1 MKKSRKSKIVSQKL
15 EARSRKLEVRSQMIY
30 IFLLTSCCLLFFRVN
45 KSFSQTNS
53 FGKLSTRL
61 ELAEK
66 LLKSSG
72 QDIFTEQAV
81 VKRKSPGLAAF
92 ASLAVPGLG
101 ELYAGRYDV
110 GKYSTIAEVSLWV
123 FYTAAEVYSE
133 QVRNDAISYAKIYAG
148 AQVAGKPDQFFV
160 DIGNF
165 LNTNDYNIAKISDGA
180 NDLIY
185 ASPSY
190 QWQWQSDANRAEF
203 KNLRIKADEF
213 LNYGRYT
220 TAVIIFNH
228 IISAFNAAR
237 LAAGVNASAASSLD
251 NSPQTSGIYLK
262 LAASF

>member
-1 MKKSRKSKIVSQKL
+1 MKKRQKFEVGGRKP
-15 EARSRKLEVRSQMIY
+15 EVRTHGLCIL
-30 IFLLTSCCLLFFRVN
+30 LLTSCCLFSFGVD
-45 KSFSQTNS
+45 KSFSQTRPYDEWTG

-61 ELAEK
+61 ELADR
-66 LLKSSG
+66 LLKSSD
-72 QDIFTEQAV
+72 QNVSTEQGDA
-81 VKRKSPGLAAF
+81 KRKSPGLAAF
-92 ASLAVPGLG
+92 TSLAVPGLG

-123 FYTAAEVYSE
+123 FYTAVEVYSE
-133 QVRNDAISYAKIYAG
+133 QVHNDAISYAKIYAG
-148 AQVAGKPDQFFV
+148 AQVVGKPDQFFV

-165 LNTNDYNIAKISDGA
+165 LNTSDYNIAKISDGS

-185 ASPSY
+185 TSPSS
-190 QWQWQSDANRAEF
+190 QWQWRSDAELAEF

-220 TAVIIFNH
+220 AAVIIFNH

-237 LAAGVNASAASSLD
+237 LTAGVNASAATSLD
-251 NSPQTSGIYLK
+251 NSPQTSGLYLK

>member
-1 MKKSRKSKIVSQKL
+1 MKKNLCNSQFEIVL
-15 EARSRKLEVRSQMIY
+15 TCCI
-30 IFLLTSCCLLFFRVN
+30 LLLMCVS
-45 KSFSQTNS
+45 KSFSQTCPCEERLGAGT
-53 FGKLSTRL
+53 FSTRL
-61 ELAEK
+61 DLAQK
-66 LLKSSG
+66 LLKNSDGSISS
-72 QDIFTEQAV
+72 EQAV
-81 VKRKSPGLAAF
+81 VKRKSPGLAAIV
-92 ASLAVPGLG
+92 SLAVPGLG

-123 FYTAAEVYSE
+123 FYAAMEVHSQ

-165 LNTNDYNIAKISDGA
+165 LSTNDYNVAKVQEGD

-185 ASPSY
+185 TSSSY
-190 QWQWQSDANRAEF
+190 QWQWQSDADRTQF

-220 TAVIIFNH
+220 AAAIIFNH
-228 IISAFNAAR
+228 LISAFNAAR
-237 LAAGVNASAASSLD
+237 LASGVNASAASSLND
-251 NSPQTSGIYLK
+251 SPQTSGIYLK